1 MIKLK
6 TLILQLVHHFNFMDY
21 LRSDFLFFRNKIKN
35 SQINQNLKKDHL
47 IDHKCNK
54 NFDIKEISSL
64 DNLKNN
70 SILFS
75 DVLDFDYFRISKND
89 NIHIITS
96 NYKLIENFD
105 LSNYSLVKKL
115 DSSFVEIINK
125 IFIHNDSIDFKDN
138 FLNINNSYISEYA
151 SIHPSTIIEP
161 NCCIGRG
168 VKIGKNCIIKSN
180 SIIKN
185 SILLNN
191 VIISENCTIGSTGFG
206 FNLNNMGS
214 SNILPHIGIVCIEDN
229 VFIGAN
235 CTIDRAKIDATLV
248 GKNSMLDNQ
257 IHIAHNVIIGN
268 NACIAAQSG
277 IAGSVRIGNN
287 LITGGQV
294 GIAGHLRIGDNVV
307 IAAKSGVTKNIDDNK
322 KVGGFPA
329 IDLTKWKKS
338 IIKNR

>member
-1 MIKLK
+1 MNYHK
-6 TLILQLVHHFNFMDY
+6 
-21 LRSDFLFFRNKIKN
+21 SDFLIFRNKIKN
-35 SQINQNLKKDHL
+35 SQINQSINKNLL
-47 IDHKCNK
+47 IDHKCKN
-54 NFDIKEISSL
+54 NFDIEEISSL
-64 DNLKNN
+64 DIQKKN

-75 DVLDFDYFRISKND
+75 DILDFDYSKISYKD

-96 NYKLIENFD
+96 NIKVIENFD
-105 LSNYSLVKKL
+105 LPNYTIVKHL
-115 DSSFVEIINK
+115 NNSFVELINK
-125 IFIHNDSIDFKDN
+125 IYIHNDSIEFKDN

-180 SIIKN
+180 SSIKN
-185 SILLNN
+185 SILLDN

-206 FNLNNMGS
+206 FDLKNMGS
-214 SNILPHIGIVCIEDN
+214 SNILPHIGIVYIEDN

-235 CTIDRAKIDATLV
+235 CAIDRAKIDATLI

-268 NACIAAQSG
+268 NSCIAAQTG
-277 IAGSVRIGNN
+277 ISGSVRIGNN
-287 LITGGQV
+287 LISGGQV

-307 IAAKSGVTKNIDDNK
+307 IAAKSGVTKNIDNNQK
-322 KVGGFPA
+322 IGGFPA
-329 IDLTKWKKS
+329 MDLTKWKKS